1 MTNIENFNTGIK
13 KKGSTEVIN
22 LDPKI
27 NIVNKSLFLSSV
39 ALPIAPK
46 FKLFAIFSAAVAIY
60 LY

>member
-27 NIVNKSLFLSSV
+27 NIVNK
-39 ALPIAPK
+39 K
-46 FKLFAIFSAAVAIY
+46 NK
-60 LY
+60 